1 MSVHAI
7 NCRVYGY
14 YSMKKP
20 TTGTMRKVAVLY
32 FVALLLLMWLPLN
45 GVALDNYV
53 FGLRADHLL
62 HASVYLP
69 CIYFLG
75 KLVMKP
81 LMVLWILSVGIGLL
95 TEGVQYLL
103 PYRGFDVNDLL
114 ANAIGVSLG
123 LFLLLLFLRK
133 KSFEKKKTNGTI
145 D

>member
-1 MSVHAI
+1 M
-7 NCRVYGY
+7 
-14 YSMKKP
+14 MKL

-69 CIYFLG
+69 CIFFLG
-75 KLVMKP
+75 RLAP
-81 LMVLWILSVGIGLL
+81 LPAWALWLLSLCIGGV

-123 LFLLLLFLRK
+123 ATALLFLRRK
-133 KSFEKKKTNGTI
+133 KSLEKTKTNGTI

>member
-1 MSVHAI
+1 M
-7 NCRVYGY
+7 
-14 YSMKKP
+14 MKP
-20 TTGTMRKVAVLY
+20 TMGTMRKVAVLY

-45 GVALDNYV
+45 GVAALNNYV

-69 CIYFLG
+69 CIFYLG
-75 KLVMKP
+75 RLAP
-81 LMVLWILSVGIGLL
+81 LPAWALWLLSLCIGGV

-103 PYRGFDVNDLL
+103 PYRGFDVNDLM

-123 LFLLLLFLRK
+123 AMALLFLRRK
-133 KSFEKKKTNGTI
+133 KSLEKTKTNGTI

>member
-1 MSVHAI
+1 M
-7 NCRVYGY
+7 
-14 YSMKKP
+14 MKP

-45 GVALDNYV
+45 GVAALNNYV

-123 LFLLLLFLRK
+123 LFLLLFFLRK
-133 KSFEKKKTNGTI
+133 KSLEKEKTNGTI

>member
-1 MSVHAI
+1 M
-7 NCRVYGY
+7 
-14 YSMKKP
+14 MKL

-45 GVALDNYV
+45 GVVALDNYV

-75 KLVMKP
+75 KLVRKP
-81 LMVLWILSVGIGLL
+81 VMALWLLSVGIGLL

-123 LFLLLLFLRK
+123 LFLLLYFLRK
-133 KSFEKKKTNGTI
+133 KSLEKEKTNGTI

>member
-1 MSVHAI
+1 M
-7 NCRVYGY
+7 
-14 YSMKKP
+14 
-20 TTGTMRKVAVLY
+20 AVLY

-45 GVALDNYV
+45 GVAALNNYV

-69 CIYFLG
+69 CIFFLG
-75 KLVMKP
+75 RLAP
-81 LMVLWILSVGIGLL
+81 LPAWALWLLSLCIGGV

-103 PYRGFDVNDLL
+103 PYRGFDVNDLM

-123 LFLLLLFLRK
+123 AMALLFLRRK
-133 KSFEKKKTNGTI
+133 KSLEKTKTNGTI

>member
-1 MSVHAI
+1 M
-7 NCRVYGY
+7 
-14 YSMKKP
+14 MKL

-69 CIYFLG
+69 CVYMFSRLFPS
-75 KLVMKP
+75 KLWM
-81 LMVLWILSVGIGLL
+81 LWLCSLAVGGL

-123 LFLLLLFLRK
+123 LFLFLFLLKK
-133 KSFEKKKTNGTI
+133 KSPEKEKTNGTI

>member
-1 MSVHAI
+1 
-7 NCRVYGY
+7 
-14 YSMKKP
+14 MKKP

-45 GVALDNYV
+45 GVVALDNYV

-75 KLVMKP
+75 KLVRKP
-81 LMVLWILSVGIGLL
+81 VMALWLLSVGIGLL

-123 LFLLLLFLRK
+123 LFLFLFFLRK

>member
-1 MSVHAI
+1 M
-7 NCRVYGY
+7 
-14 YSMKKP
+14 
-20 TTGTMRKVAVLY
+20 AVLY

-69 CIYFLG
+69 CIFFLG
-75 KLVMKP
+75 QLAP
-81 LMVLWILSVGIGLL
+81 LPVWALWLLSLCIGLL

-123 LFLLLLFLRK
+123 LFLLLFFLRK

>member
-1 MSVHAI
+1 
-7 NCRVYGY
+7 
-14 YSMKKP
+14 
-20 TTGTMRKVAVLY
+20 MRKVAVLY

-81 LMVLWILSVGIGLL
+81 LMVQWILSVGIGLL

-123 LFLLLLFLRK
+123 LFLLLYFLRK
-133 KSFEKKKTNGTI
+133 KSLEKEKTNGTI

>member
-20 TTGTMRKVAVLY
+20 TTETMRKVAVLY

-69 CIYFLG
+69 CIFFLG
-75 KLVMKP
+75 RLAP
-81 LMVLWILSVGIGLL
+81 LPVWALWLLSLCIGLL

-123 LFLLLLFLRK
+123 LFLFLFFLRK